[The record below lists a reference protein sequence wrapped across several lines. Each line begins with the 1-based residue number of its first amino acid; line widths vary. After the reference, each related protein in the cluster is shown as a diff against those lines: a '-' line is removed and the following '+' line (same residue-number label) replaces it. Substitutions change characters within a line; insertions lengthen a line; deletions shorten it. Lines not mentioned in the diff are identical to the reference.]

1 MLQFCRETREWT
13 TGKVYQVLSQFVITI
28 STHSLCKAIS
38 IGKNCDKFGIVV
50 HELGHAVGFWHE
62 HTRPDRENHVDI
74 IRENIMTG
82 QEYNF
87 NKLTPDEVNSLGEA
101 YDFDSIMHYARNTF
115 SRVRYLIPIL

>member
-1 MLQFCRETREWT
+1 LQ
-13 TGKVYQVLSQFVITI
+13 
-28 STHSLCKAIS
+28 AIS

-62 HTRPDRENHVDI
+62 HTRPDRDDHVVI

-87 NKLTPDEVNSLGEA
+87 NKLTADEVNSLAEH

-115 SRVRYLIPIL
+115 SRYLKYMIIFLS